1 MRQKTWRIAMGTA
14 FCGLLD
20 SPAVMPTLIAIV
32 RISIKDS
39 LEGGDVHFSP
49 RIQRPRNDKRPG
61 NAVDRVRKRSGIM
74 PVLEPDDLATNAACA
89 DADGQDE
96 ENNEREDFDSA
107 RISRS
112 PI

>member
-1 MRQKTWRIAMGTA
+1 MRQKTWRIALGTA
-14 FCGLLD
+14 FWGLLD
-20 SPAVMPTLIAIV
+20 SPAVMPTLIAN
-32 RISIKDS
+32 ISIFKES

-49 RIQRPRNDKRPG
+49 RIQCPRNDKRPG
-61 NAVDRVRKRSGIM
+61 NAVDRVRKSSGIM

-107 RISRS
+107 RIS
-112 PI
+112 